1 MGWTAYPSI
10 SYWLPLLASV
20 LFGYEIVTIAISV
33 YQYFIDTYE
42 TYAASALSMAT
53 LIRFVAAGGM
63 MEVAIPMYRNLG
75 VHWILTLFGC
85 IGLMFTL
92 APYLFYR

>member
-20 LFGYEIVTIAISV
+20 LFGYGIVTIAISV

-53 LIRFVAAGGM
+53 LIRFVAG
-63 MEVAIPMYRNLG
+63 EE
-75 VHWILTLFGC
+75 
-85 IGLMFTL
+85 
-92 APYLFYR
+92 